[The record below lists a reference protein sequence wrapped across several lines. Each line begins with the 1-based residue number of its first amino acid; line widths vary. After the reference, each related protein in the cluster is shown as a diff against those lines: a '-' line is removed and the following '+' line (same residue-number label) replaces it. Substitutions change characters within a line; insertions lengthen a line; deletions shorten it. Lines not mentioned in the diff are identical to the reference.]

1 MEVKEKNYNGVTIE
15 KSWSLVGFAKEFGT
29 AKFATCTNKKGEE
42 FNCLAFEK
50 ENGELTFC
58 HFGYSTQGMSAID
71 IASNKEDL
79 KVGLN
84 SNGKYTLYKQENAWA
99 TIDL

>member
-1 MEVKEKNYNGVTIE
+1 MKTKNYNGVTIE
-15 KSWSLVGFAKEFGT
+15 KSWSLVGFAREFGT
-29 AKFATCTNKKGEE
+29 AKFATCTNKETGEE
-42 FNCLAFEK
+42 FNCLAFE
-50 ENGELTFC
+50 NADGELTFC
-58 HFGYSTQGMSAID
+58 HFGYSTQGMSVGD
-71 IASNKEDL
+71 IVAGKADL